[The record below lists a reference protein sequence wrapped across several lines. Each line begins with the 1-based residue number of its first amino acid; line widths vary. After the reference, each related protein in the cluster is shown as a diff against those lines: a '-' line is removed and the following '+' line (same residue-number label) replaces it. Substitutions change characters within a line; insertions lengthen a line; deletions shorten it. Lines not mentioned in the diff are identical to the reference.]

1 MVELEKL
8 EQQER
13 SLIAE
18 TEVLNIKLEKLK
30 AKKRSIEALEIR
42 IQKLLALKNELE
54 RCISEL
60 GESK

>member
-18 TEVLNIKLEKLK
+18 TEVLHTKLEKLK

-60 GESK
+60 GESE